1 MEQKEL
7 MEKLKAAESAEK
19 IVEILKDQGQTITEE
34 EAKHLYDA
42 AHTAKELSDEDLDAV
57 AGGSARTSDGYL
69 IVSQFNGCKR
79 CSSGAYF
86 CACCRYLR
94 IQRDGLMFCQMDKI

>member
-19 IVEILKDQGQTITEE
+19 IVEILKDQGRTITEE

-42 AHTAKELSDEDLDAV
+42 AHTAKELSDENLDAV

-69 IVSQFNGCKR
+69 IVSPFYGCKS
-79 CSSGAYF
+79 CTNSLNWCAF
-86 CACCRYLR
+86 CGYSHTH
-94 IQRDGLMFCQMDKI
+94 RDGLMFCQMDKI